1 MAKLTFLKLGGSLI
15 TDKRQ
20 ASTARH
26 EVIARLAAEI
36 SEARRE
42 RGDLPLLLG
51 HGSGSF
57 GHFVAKQHG
66 TREGVSGAEQ
76 WTGFLEVW
84 QAARELHNLVIE
96 ALQEQGLP
104 VIGFAP
110 SASAIS
116 WDGQVAAWNTS
127 PIEAA
132 LETGLIPVVYGDVVF
147 DQTRGGGILSTE
159 ELFLY
164 LAQKLEPGK
173 VLLAANDPV
182 YSDFPQR
189 NEILPEINTA
199 NLDQVR
205 QTLSGGEGSDVT
217 GGMLSKVE
225 AALEMA
231 TSGQGGVEVWIF
243 SAERQGQ
250 IKKALLSQPEGTRIR
265 A

>member
-1 MAKLTFLKLGGSLI
+1 MAKLSFLKLGGSLI

-36 SEARRE
+36 AEARRE

-57 GHFVAKQHG
+57 GHFAAKQHG

-76 WTGFLEVW
+76 WAGFLKVW

-110 SASAIS
+110 SASAVARN
-116 WDGQVAAWNTS
+116 GQVSAWMTS

-132 LETGLIPVVYGDVVF
+132 LEAGLIPVVYGDVVF

-159 ELFLY
+159 ELFIS

-182 YSDFPQR
+182 YSDFPLR
-189 NEILPEINTA
+189 NEILPEINAA
-199 NLDQVR
+199 NLEQVR

-231 TSGQGGVEVWIF
+231 ASATEVWIF
-243 SAERQGQ
+243 SGEHQGQ
-250 IKKALLSQPEGTRIR
+250 IKKALLSHPEGTRIR